1 MMQLSRSSVLFASVA
16 LLTLCACGAPGT
28 EPADY
33 DLILRGGTVYDGS
46 GAPALRTDVA
56 IEGDRI
62 AAIGELEGATADRV
76 IDVEGLAVAP
86 GFINMLS
93 WSTQSLIV
101 DGRAQSEIR
110 QGVTLQVMGE
120 GWSMGPV
127 NDRVK
132 EAMLAQLPPEID
144 YEIAWTTLGEYLE
157 HLEKRGVS
165 PNVSSFVGATTLRI
179 HVIGFDDRPP
189 HAEELEQMR
198 ALVAEAMEEGAL
210 GIGSSLIYAPA
221 FYADT
226 DELIAL
232 VGEAVVHGGS
242 YISHIRSEGDRL
254 LEAADELIEIARK
267 TGAPAELYHL
277 KAAGPDNWHKLE
289 QVIGKIEAA
298 RAEGLRITADVYTY
312 AAAATGLNAAM
323 PPWVQE
329 GGYDA
334 WVERLQRPEI
344 RERVVR
350 EMRGKGEGWEN
361 LYHAA
366 GPDKMLLT
374 VFRNPDLRHLTGKTL
389 AQVAEQRGTP
399 PEETAIDLVIEDGS
413 RVGTVYFVM
422 SEENVRRK
430 IALPWVSFGS
440 DEAAQAPEGLFLN
453 FKPHPRAYGT
463 FARVLGRYVREEG
476 VLSLEQAVHKL
487 SGLPATNLG
496 LRERG
501 FLREGYFAD
510 VAVFDPQTIGDHA
523 TFEDPHR
530 YATGMVHV
538 FVNGEQVLRDGEH
551 TGALPGRVVRGPG
564 WTGWKE

>member
-1 MMQLSRSSVLFASVA
+1 MMQLSRSLAPIATVA
-16 LLTLCACGAPGT
+16 LLALCACGAPGT
-28 EPADY
+28 EPASY

-46 GAPALRTDVA
+46 GGPALQADVA
-56 IEGDRI
+56 IKDDRI
-62 AAIGELEGATADRV
+62 AAIGQLDAATAGEIV
-76 IDVEGLAVAP
+76 DVEGLAVAP

-127 NDRVK
+127 NERVK
-132 EAMLAQLPPEID
+132 EAMIAQRPPEID
-144 YEIAWTTLGEYLE
+144 YEITWTTLGEYLE
-157 HLEKRGVS
+157 HLAERGVS

-179 HVIGFDDRPP
+179 HAIGFDDRPP
-189 HAEELEQMR
+189 SADELEQMR
-198 ALVAEAMEEGAL
+198 ALTGQAMEEGAL

-226 DELIAL
+226 DELVAL
-232 VGEAVVHGGS
+232 VGEAAAYGGS

-277 KAAGPDNWHKLE
+277 KAAGPDNWDKLE
-289 QVIGKIEAA
+289 QVIDKIEAA

-334 WVERLQRPEI
+334 WAERLQQKQVRA
-344 RERVVR
+344 RVAR
-350 EMRGKGEGWEN
+350 EMRSKGEGWEN
-361 LYHAA
+361 LYDAA
-366 GPDKMLLT
+366 GPEKMLLT

-389 AQVAEQRGTP
+389 AQVADERGTS
-399 PEETAIDLVIEDGS
+399 PEQTAMDLVIEDGS

-422 SEENVRRK
+422 SEKNVRRK

-463 FARVLGRYVREEG
+463 FARVLGRYVRDEG
-476 VLSLEQAVHKL
+476 LLSLEQAIHKL

-496 LRERG
+496 LRKRG
-501 FLREGYFAD
+501 FLREGFFAD
-510 VAVFDPQTIGDHA
+510 VTVFDPRTISDHA
-523 TFEDPHR
+523 TFEQPHQ

-564 WTGWKE
+564 WSGWKQ

>member
-1 MMQLSRSSVLFASVA
+1 
-16 LLTLCACGAPGT
+16 
-28 EPADY
+28 
-33 DLILRGGTVYDGS
+33 
-46 GAPALRTDVA
+46 
-56 IEGDRI
+56 
-62 AAIGELEGATADRV
+62 
-76 IDVEGLAVAP
+76 
-86 GFINMLS
+86 MLS

-132 EAMLAQLPPEID
+132 EAMLAQRPPEID

-157 HLEKRGVS
+157 HLEKRRVS

-189 HAEELEQMR
+189 DAEELEQMR

-232 VGEAVVHGGS
+232 AGEAAAHGGS

-254 LEAADELIEIARK
+254 LEAADELIEIARR

-289 QVIGKIEAA
+289 QVIDKIEAA

-334 WVERLQRPEI
+334 WAERLQRPEI
-344 RERVVR
+344 RERIVH
-350 EMRGKGEGWEN
+350 EMRGKGDGWEN
-361 LYHAA
+361 LYRAA
-366 GPDKMLLT
+366 GPQKMLLT

-389 AQVAEQRGTP
+389 AQVAAERGTS

-430 IALPWVSFGS
+430 IAQPWVSFGS

-476 VLSLEQAVHKL
+476 VISLEQAIHKL

-510 VAVFDPQTIGDHA
+510 VAVFDPQTISDHA